1 MKELTRSEDGL
12 QLLAMF
18 EFGGRDS
25 DSDLSKEGNLK
36 RRPGQL
42 NGKFWQVTLES
53 TRGGRNYVHS
63 CGEELSSATLMI
75 SVPKGY
81 TGPYGSGIGYP
92 EDVPFCPNCEREP
105 QRIEF
110 DSSGH
115 LVVY

>member
-1 MKELTRSEDGL
+1 LTTGGNDL
-12 QLLAMF
+12 QLLAML
-18 EFGGRDS
+18 EFNDRSS
-25 DSDLSKEGNLK
+25 DSDLSKEGTPK

-53 TRGGRNYVHS
+53 TRRGRNYVHN
-63 CGEELSSATLMI
+63 CGEELSSVTLTV
-75 SVPKGY
+75 SVPRGY
-81 TGPYGSGIGYP
+81 TGPYGSGVGYP

-110 DSSGH
+110 DSNGG